1 MRTVAVVLAGG
12 SGARFGTPVPKQL
25 LPLAGRPMIEHSV
38 AAFERAPAVDRIL
51 VVMAAGHTEA
61 VGALLASGGYA
72 KLRKIIDGGLT
83 RTESTRRAIAEL
95 GDDECDVLF
104 HDAARPLVSQQT
116 IADCVAAL
124 AGHRAVGVAV
134 PSSDTIAVVSDGL
147 MTAIPH
153 RDTLARCQTPQGFRL
168 SVIRR
173 AYQLADADP
182 RFGELPA
189 TDDCGIV
196 LRYLPELG
204 VHVVPGSEHNIK
216 ITYPR
221 DLAVAEALLR
231 AEAAG
236 ATPSSV
242 ATEARRA

>member
-12 SGARFGTPVPKQL
+12 SGERFGTPVLKQL

-38 AAFERAPAVDRIL
+38 AAFERAPAVDQIL
-51 VVMAAGHTEA
+51 VVMTAGHA
-61 VGALLASGGYA
+61 GQVRDLLAAGGYA
-72 KLRKIIDGGLT
+72 KVGKVIDGGPT
-83 RTESTRRAIAEL
+83 RAGSTWCAITEL

-116 IADCVAAL
+116 IADCAAAL
-124 AGHRAVGVAV
+124 ADHRAVGVAV
-134 PSSDTIAVVSDGL
+134 PSSDTIAVVSDGV
-147 MTAIPH
+147 MTAIPR
-153 RDTLARCQTPQGFRL
+153 RDSLARCQTPQGFRL

-182 RFGELPA
+182 AFGDLPA

-204 VHVVPGSEHNIK
+204 VHVVPGSERNIK

-221 DLAVAEALLR
+221 DLAIAEALLR
-231 AEAAG
+231 EPAARDQG
-236 ATPSSV
+236 
-242 ATEARRA
+242 RDCGG